1 MKNVFLNIMAF
12 IIAACMVT
20 ITFFVVTTAGTL
32 KENSNKSLA
41 KISDIEEQ
49 IEELS
54 AQPEEETPV
63 EIVEPEETTAAPEV
77 DPEQIED
84 LSEATAALADA
95 VSRLQEGAN
104 GMSSVDYETL
114 NNAITTLN
122 ETAQSLEATADRL
135 SAFFG

>member
-49 IEELS
+49 IEE
-54 AQPEEETPV
+54 Q
-63 EIVEPEETTAAPEV
+63 
-77 DPEQIED
+77 
-84 LSEATAALADA
+84 
-95 VSRLQEGAN
+95 N
-104 GMSSVDYETL
+104 G
-114 NNAITTLN
+114 N
-122 ETAQSLEATADRL
+122 
-135 SAFFG
+135 